1 MFLRGVGLLALQTK
15 LIQFKRKV
23 LSVLDTQ
30 VINVE
35 GLGEREGLVQH

>member
-1 MFLRGVGLLALQTK
+1 MFLRDVRLLTLQTK
-15 LIQFKRKV
+15 LIQFKGKV

-35 GLGEREGLVQH
+35 GLGEHKGLVQH